1 MIDEH
6 RRRVLRMTADSELT
20 IESQIRLERDVAQ
33 ATTHA
38 ALYRIADELDAARA
52 IHEEEE
58 LFGQ

>member
-1 MIDEH
+1 
-6 RRRVLRMTADSELT
+6 MTADSELT